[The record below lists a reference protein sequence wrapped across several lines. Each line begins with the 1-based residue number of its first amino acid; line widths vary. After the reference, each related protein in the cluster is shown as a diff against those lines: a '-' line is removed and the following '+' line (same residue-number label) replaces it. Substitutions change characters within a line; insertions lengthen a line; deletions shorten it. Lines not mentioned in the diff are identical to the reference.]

1 MAFTAKDVMKLREMT
16 GAGMMDCKKALTDT
30 DGDFDK
36 AIEKLRERGV
46 AVAAKKAGRIAS
58 EGAVAAFTSEDGKV
72 SALVEINCETDF
84 VGKGDVFHALCDNVA
99 KQVVLNNP
107 ADVDALLAQPSLS
120 YNGTVTEQ
128 VNSVT
133 QATGEKVAIRRFM
146 RTEIEMGRIETYI
159 HMGGKI
165 GVMLTVKTGK
175 DLSSNE
181 EFTTACHDIAMH
193 IAAFGPKYTY
203 NCEVPAEEVAKEKE
217 ILKAQIMNDP
227 KNSSKPAQIIEKMLD
242 GRLAKMY
249 KEVCLIDQDFVK
261 DNTITIAGLIAKLAK
276 ANDTEISIV
285 KFDRFVMGEGLEKKN
300 EDFAEE
306 IAKLSAK

>member
-16 GAGMMDCKKALTDT
+16 GAGMMDCKKALSET
-30 DGDFDK
+30 DGDMDK
-36 AIEKLRERGV
+36 AVEKLRERGV

-58 EGAVAAFTSEDGKV
+58 EGAVAAYTSADGKV
-72 SALVEINCETDF
+72 AALVEVNCETDF

-99 KQVVLNNP
+99 MQVAKNNP
-107 ADVDALLAQPSLS
+107 VDVSSLLEEKSLS
-120 YNGTVTEQ
+120 YDGTVTEQ

-133 QATGEKVAIRRFM
+133 QATGEKVAVRRFI
-146 RTEIEMGRIETYI
+146 RTEIEQGRIETYI

-203 NCEVPAEEVAKEKE
+203 ENELSADEVAKEKE

-227 KNSSKPAQIIEKMLD
+227 KKANKPAQIIEKMLE
-242 GRLAKMY
+242 GGLAKMY
-249 KEVCLIDQDFVK
+249 KEVCLINQDFVK
-261 DNTITIAGLIAKLAK
+261 DPSVTIAGLLAKIAK

-285 KFDRFVMGEGLEKKN
+285 KFDRYVMGEGLEKKN

>member
-1 MAFTAKDVMKLREMT
+1 MQ
-16 GAGMMDCKKALTDT
+16 
-30 DGDFDK
+30 
-36 AIEKLRERGV
+36 
-46 AVAAKKAGRIAS
+46 
-58 EGAVAAFTSEDGKV
+58 
-72 SALVEINCETDF
+72 
-84 VGKGDVFHALCDNVA
+84 VA
-99 KQVVLNNP
+99 KNNP
-107 ADVDALLAQPSLS
+107 ADVDALLAEKSLS
-120 YNGTVTEQ
+120 YDGTVTEQ

-133 QATGEKVAIRRFM
+133 QATGEKVAIRRFI
-146 RTEIEMGRIETYI
+146 RTEIEQGRIETYI

-175 DLSSNE
+175 DLSANE

-203 NCEVPAEEVAKEKE
+203 ENELSAEEVAKEKE

-227 KNSSKPAQIIEKMLD
+227 KKANKPAQIIEKMLE
-242 GRLAKMY
+242 GGLAKMY
-249 KEVCLIDQDFVK
+249 KEVCLINQDFVK
-261 DNTITIAGLIAKLAK
+261 DPSVTIAGLIAKIAK

-285 KFDRFVMGEGLEKKN
+285 KFDRYVMGEGLEKKN